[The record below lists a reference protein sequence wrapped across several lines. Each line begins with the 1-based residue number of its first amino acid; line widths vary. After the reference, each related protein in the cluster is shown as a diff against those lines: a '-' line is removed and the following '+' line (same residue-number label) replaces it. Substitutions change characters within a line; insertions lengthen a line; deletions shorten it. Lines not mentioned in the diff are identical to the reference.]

1 MWRKILW
8 IFFKYVVYTLLLCVL
23 IAFLAK
29 THNMPAAVP
38 EEYVQKIIEITDRV
52 LISLNLIKDERL
64 KARYLAVSARKTTEK
79 YGIRADTYINRN
91 PVSRL
96 INYLLFNGYDI
107 RHEKILNRIS
117 SQWNS
122 KLKKSLERLN
132 NIAENPYIKS
142 AILESETGVIDYYTS
157 SFLNSIIRDLKMIAG
172 FVIIEN
178 DKLVK
183 FIKKENLDIT
193 SSDISKF
200 ISEAKKSQQILSF
213 KNYFLY
219 TYEST
224 QAAYKVWFILYPS
237 YFSEIPFEIFPEN
250 NLFLF
255 NQNYRIITAKTTDR
269 TLIEKIE
276 NALISGE
283 FLYNGLGFKTK
294 YIKLSLVEN
303 LYLGIYYKKYPVWKV
318 LLNIFIFLLIVAGIV
333 ITGFLVKYTIEKIKY
348 YRTRTRSDELEI
360 ITGALMEVAKSV
372 KLAADAAEKASQLAR
387 FESENVKSIVRDLKK
402 VTITTESLPTDVQ
415 IKEKT
420 SFKKE
425 IEWKLIEE

>member
-8 IFFKYVVYTLLLCVL
+8 IFFKYVFYTFLLCVL
-23 IAFLAK
+23 VAFLAK

-52 LISLNLIKDERL
+52 LISLNLIKDEKL
-64 KARYLAVSARKTTEK
+64 KARYLAVTTRKTTEE
-79 YGIRADTYINRN
+79 YGIRADTYIKRN
-91 PVSRL
+91 PVSKL

-107 RHEKILNRIS
+107 EQEKILNRIS

-122 KLKKSLERLN
+122 KLRKSLERLN

-157 SFLNSIIRDLKMIAG
+157 SFLSSVIRDLKMIAG
-172 FVIIEN
+172 FVIIED

-193 SSDISKF
+193 KSDISKF
-200 ISEAKKSQQILSF
+200 LSETKKSQKILSF

-224 QAAYKVWFILYPS
+224 QSGYRVQFILYPS

-255 NQNYRIITAKTTDR
+255 NQNYRVIATKTTDK

-276 NALISGE
+276 KALISGE
-283 FLYNGLGFKTK
+283 FLYNGVGFKTK

-303 LYLGIYYKKYPVWKV
+303 LYLGIYYKKYPFWKI
-318 LLNIFIFLLIVAGIV
+318 LLNIFIFLLILTGIV
-333 ITGFLVKYTIEKIKY
+333 IIGFLVKYTIEKIKY
-348 YRTRTRSDELEI
+348 YKTKTRSDELEI
-360 ITGALMEVAKSV
+360 ITGAMMEVAKSV

-387 FESENVKSIVRDLKK
+387 FESENVKNIVKELKK
-402 VTITTESLPTDVQ
+402 VTITTETLPSEVQ
-415 IKEKT
+415 TSEKT
-420 SFKKE
+420 SFQKE